1 MVNNIKDFKYHCPF
15 CNNKLVSRFSKCFN
29 IYCQGQN
36 FNVGN
41 LVIYRLNLDLKIG
54 RIIKKLDIPASKS
67 LDDED
72 SFFIT
77 KFKVHFENNIVKTI
91 HPIDLIHYVF
101 SVNERIKTKE
111 GIATINSNEFLITK
125 GKISY
130 EVIYPN
136 GKVIQINESDI
147 IIKYEPS
154 LKSLIFKQRIDPP
167 ENFLIKYWANLF
179 YSYYTSYQIKCIT
192 NSRLSLMPHQINVAY
207 RLSEEFFPRVI
218 LADEVGLGKTI
229 EAGIFIKELMAR
241 NIAERILII
250 VPATLVK
257 QWQFEMQNKFNVKF
271 TLYDGKKIKELLNKG
286 DVGSSEIFQNPFYY
300 DNLIICSLQFAR
312 NEKYIEFLSQISWD
326 IVIFDEAHHLR
337 RYLLNATTGNYRET
351 LNYNLARNLSKS
363 TDAMLLLTATPLQLH
378 SFELFSL
385 IELIQ
390 RESFDNFSDFEHFR
404 KNMPF
409 INLLVSNI
417 NQIEKLNNFELNN
430 TIKLLRALGY
440 IDKGRSNLQ
449 ILKDLKIDSFK
460 LNLLKRIEKDHTLS
474 KFLIRNR
481 KKNVISNEFLNERI
495 VKTIMVNPTKE
506 ELEIYNEIRLYLA
519 KIYNS
524 ALTRQNIGIGFIIS
538 TLQKLLTS
546 SKHAFLKSL
555 DRRLEQIDRLKNLTV
570 DLKAFKEE
578 EPEFF
583 ESELEDEYLDSEVSD
598 DFDKI
603 LINEKE
609 ELRLDLLNQEKILKE
624 FYDKLKSISYD
635 SKCEKLIELI
645 NQIHS
650 QNPNE
655 KVLIF
660 TQFVDTLFYLKKLL
674 ESQKANYKVEL
685 FYGGINKEEK
695 DQAVERFRTNSEFSI
710 LLSTEIGGEG
720 RNFQFCRILINYDLP
735 WNPMKL
741 EQRIGRLD
749 RIGQQSKQ
757 IYIYNF
763 FLEGTIETDIV
774 FALDKRI
781 HLFEESIGQLE
792 PILGKIDKEFKD
804 IIFTEDEGKKR
815 KKLNDFNRKLDIEVK
830 KAKEIEMQLDD
841 LMIDK
846 KSFQMDDLIVSIAS
860 CQDVKLSHNELFLLI
875 KYFFS
880 LNDNEYGT
888 LHNLNQRKEES
899 HNAIVSRTVIQIYD
913 SLQKHF
919 NSTLFEDYIGTFDL
933 NLARER
939 EEIDFFALG
948 HPLINNILNYCRS
961 RDFRGF
967 FTILNLK
974 SKFLSNNFK
983 LRLINTKEVYL
994 FIFNIKFQGFIIENQ
1009 FLAVIIDENGEEIEE
1024 FADYVLD
1031 IDNFQKIFEFK
1042 EIINRKFKIER
1053 HLIQDLTQTAKLIV
1067 KRKTTLWKKDIKALN
1082 DKIFNLEKNKKEK
1095 LYSYKKKVFNIKLET
1110 LNQKLERKNSQLPS
1124 QKQISNVLNLKDEK
1138 RKEDRL
1144 TKIKNLKK
1152 EISVIEKDIKS
1163 TEKKIDDLAFE
1174 QEDLR
1179 NEMKRRNLAKF
1190 YSNLSSLAIIKLND

>member
-1 MVNNIKDFKYHCPF
+1 MVNNIKGLKYHCPF
-15 CNNKLVSRFSKCFN
+15 CDNNLVSRFSKCFN
-29 IYCQGQN
+29 IYCQGQD
-36 FNVGN
+36 FNIGN
-41 LVIYRLNLDLKIG
+41 LVIYRLNPDLGVG
-54 RIIKKLDIPASKS
+54 RITKKLDIPASKS

-77 KFKVHFENNIVKTI
+77 KFKVEFQNNIIKTI
-91 HPIDLIHYVF
+91 HPIDLIHYNF
-101 SVNERIKTKE
+101 SLNERILTNG

-130 EVIYPN
+130 EVVYPN
-136 GKVIQINESDI
+136 GKVNQIEESDI
-147 IIKYEPS
+147 ISKYEPS
-154 LKSLIFKQRIDPP
+154 IKSLIFKQEIDPP
-167 ENFLIKYWANLF
+167 QNFLIKYWANLF
-179 YSYYTSYQIKCIT
+179 HSYYTSYQIKCIT
-192 NSRLSLMPHQINVAY
+192 NSRLSLMPHQINVAH
-207 RLSEEFFPRVI
+207 RLSEEYFPRVI

-229 EAGIFIKELMAR
+229 EAGIFIKEMMAR

-257 QWQFEMQNKFNVKF
+257 QWQFEMQNKFNIEFKI
-271 TLYDGKKIKELLNKG
+271 YDGKKVKDLSNKG
-286 DVGSSEIFQNPFYY
+286 DVRSSEIFQNPFYY

-312 NEKYIEFLSQISWD
+312 NQRYIELLSQISWD

-351 LNYNLARNLSKS
+351 LNYNLGRNLSKS
-363 TDAMLLLTATPLQLH
+363 TDSMLLLTATPLQLH
-378 SFELFSL
+378 SFELYSL
-385 IELIQ
+385 IDLVQ

-417 NQIEKLNNFELNN
+417 NQVEKLNNFEVKN
-430 TIKLLRALGY
+430 TIKLLKSLGY
-440 IDKGRSNLQ
+440 IDKKREGTQ
-449 ILKDLKIDSFK
+449 ILEDLKKDSFK
-460 LNLLKRIEKDHTLS
+460 LNLLKNIEKDHTLS

-481 KKNVISNEFLNERI
+481 KKNVISKEFLNERI
-495 VKTIMVNPTKE
+495 VKTIMVNPSKE
-506 ELEIYNEIRLYLA
+506 EIEIYNEIRLYLA

-524 ALTRQNIGIGFIIS
+524 SLTHQNIGIGFIIT

-546 SKHAFLKSL
+546 SKFAFLRSIE
-555 DRRLEQIDRLKNLTV
+555 RRLEQIDRLKNLRV

-578 EPEFF
+578 DPEYF
-583 ESELEDEYLDSEVSD
+583 ELELEEEYLDSEILD
-598 DFDKI
+598 DFEKI

-609 ELRLDLLNQEKILKE
+609 EMRIDLLNQEKILKE
-624 FYDKLKSISYD
+624 FYDRLKSIPYD

-650 QNPNE
+650 QNPTE

-685 FYGGINKEEK
+685 FYGGIDKEEK

-757 IYIYNF
+757 VYIYNF

-815 KKLNDFNRKLDIEVK
+815 KKLNDFNRKLDIELK

-860 CQDVKLSHNELFLLI
+860 CQDVKLTHNELYLLI

-880 LNDNEYGT
+880 LNNQKYGIFDNLIEREKDPKRSFEFPTKIKIHKSLLKYLNSELPKEY
-888 LHNLNQRKEES
+888 L
-899 HNAIVSRTVIQIYD
+899 
-913 SLQKHF
+913 
-919 NSTLFEDYIGTFDL
+919 GTFNLDL
-933 NLARER
+933 AKER

-948 HPLINNILNYCRS
+948 HPLINGILDYCIS
-961 RDFRGF
+961 RKFGGF
-967 FTILNLK
+967 FTILKIDK
-974 SKFLSNNFK
+974 SKLAGEFKSILVNN
-983 LRLINTKEVYL
+983 NEVYL
-994 FIFNIKFQGFIIENQ
+994 FIFNIKFQGYIIENQ
-1009 FLAVIIDENGEEIEE
+1009 FLALILDEYGNEIENL
-1024 FADYVLD
+1024 ADYILD
-1031 IDNFQKIFEFK
+1031 IENFKEIFEFK
-1042 EIINRKFKIER
+1042 ERIDGKDKFKREFMQNLTER
-1053 HLIQDLTQTAKLIV
+1053 AKFIV

-1082 DKIFNLEKNKKEK
+1082 DKIFDLEKSKKEK
-1095 LYSYKKKVFNIKLET
+1095 LYNYKKKVLNIKLEA
-1110 LNQKLERKNSQLPS
+1110 LNQKLERKNSQIPS
-1124 QKQISNVLNLKDEK
+1124 EKQMSNILNLKDEK
-1138 RKEDRL
+1138 RKQERL
-1144 TKIKNLKK
+1144 IKIKKLKE
-1152 EISVIEKDIKS
+1152 EISFIEKDVKT
-1163 TEKKIDDLAFE
+1163 TEKKVDELSFE
-1174 QEDLR
+1174 YEDLR
-1179 NEMKRRNLAKF
+1179 NEMNKRNLAKF
-1190 YSNLSSLAIIKLND
+1190 YTNLSSLAIIKLND